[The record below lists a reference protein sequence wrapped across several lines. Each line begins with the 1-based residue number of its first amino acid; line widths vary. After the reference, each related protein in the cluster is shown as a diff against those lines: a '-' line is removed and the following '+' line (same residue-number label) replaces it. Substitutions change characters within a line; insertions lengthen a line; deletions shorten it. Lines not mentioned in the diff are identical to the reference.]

1 MILNFAE
8 GVDSSVL
15 TLPWFGIAAPL
26 SNFLVILNSS
36 INMVV
41 YVILNSKFK
50 EHLVEIFQDAWTLF
64 GCKTRQTERI
74 IHQEQED
81 QICTSLPLNEKIDIE
96 TTIIQKTPKLSRD
109 LKDTRPP
116 VYV

>member
-15 TLPWFGIAAPL
+15 TSPWFGIAAPL
-26 SNFLVILNSS
+26 SNFLVIINSS

-50 EHLVEIFQDAWTLF
+50 EHLVEIFQDIWTML
-64 GCKTRQTERI
+64 GCKTCKFKTGTNEV
-74 IHQEQED
+74 QED
-81 QICTSLPLNEKIDIE
+81 TFCNALQLDETIAKE
-96 TTIIQKTPKLSRD
+96 TTIVLETPKLSRN
-109 LKDTRPP
+109 LKDNRPP

>member
-1 MILNFAE
+1 M
-8 GVDSSVL
+8 
-15 TLPWFGIAAPL
+15 
-26 SNFLVILNSS
+26 
-36 INMVV
+36 
-41 YVILNSKFK
+41 
-50 EHLVEIFQDAWTLF
+50 EIFQDAWTLF
-64 GCKTRQTERI
+64 GCKTCQTERI

-81 QICTSLPLNEKIDIE
+81 QICTSLPLDEKIDIE

>member
-74 IHQEQED
+74 IRQEQED

-96 TTIIQKTPKLSRD
+96 TTIIQKSPKLSRD